1 MRQWIES
8 ASRDMAEQLQAV
20 RAISAAVR
28 QVNGQEPRETE
39 ELSGQLGKGVLD
51 FRIDDCVPNA
61 ATLSESPSESKC
73 PAGPMGQLFALEEFE
88 GRLRWAKG
96 LAGDSGDVMRE
107 ALRCAGT
114 LGQMRRLAQSPAIDA
129 LAAIADDFPNFKKV
143 TEFVQ
148 RRALLCSVTPNAAFK
163 LPPILL
169 SGPPGTGKTAFSQRL
184 ARALNVPLTCVDVS
198 TLDNAFKL
206 TGLDA
211 GYSSGH
217 PGLIWDALQHECMSP
232 VILLDEL
239 EKQPL
244 DTRHT
249 GLGFLLG
256 LLEPVS
262 ARQYQD
268 AALRLPINASYVTWI
283 ATCND
288 VNEIDAPLRSR
299 FKNFHISPPDKEQ
312 ALAVVR
318 SVHKALRSSEDWAQA
333 FEPELSIEVVE
344 MLLCRTPREIRQTL
358 EDAYAQAAAAG
369 RRSLL
374 PEDLLPVRFDDK
386 PKNAMGFIG

>member
-20 RAISAAVR
+20 RAISATVQ
-28 QVNGQEPRETE
+28 QVNSKEPGE
-39 ELSGQLGKGVLD
+39 EEWLEVQSGQRNLD
-51 FRIDDCVPNA
+51 FENEDCVKTADN
-61 ATLSESPSESKC
+61 LSEHPSESVC
-73 PAGPMGQLFALEEFE
+73 PVGPTGQFFDMVEFE
-88 GRLRWAKG
+88 GRVRWAKG
-96 LAGDSGDVMRE
+96 LAGDSGDVMRD
-107 ALRCAGT
+107 ALKRAGR
-114 LGQMRRLAQSPAIDA
+114 LGQTRRLAQSPEIAI
-129 LAAIADDFPNFKKV
+129 LAAIGDDFPNFKKV
-143 TEFVQ
+143 TEFVE
-148 RRALLCSVTPNAAFK
+148 RRGLLCSVTPNAAFK

-184 ARALNVPLTCVDVS
+184 ARALNVPLTCIDVS
-198 TLDNAFKL
+198 TLDTAFKL

-217 PGLIWDALQHECMSP
+217 PGLIWDALQQECMSP

-256 LLEPVS
+256 LLEPIS

-268 AALRLPINASYVTWI
+268 AALRLPIDASHVTWI
-283 ATCND
+283 ATCNNVD
-288 VNEIDAPLRSR
+288 EIDAPLRSR
-299 FKNFHISPPDKEQ
+299 FRTFHIGPPNKEETH
-312 ALAVVR
+312 AVVR
-318 SVHKALRSSEDWAQA
+318 SVHKALRNAEDWALA
-333 FEPELSIEVVE
+333 FEPDLSTAVVS
-344 MLLCRTPREIRQTL
+344 LLLGRTPREIRQAL

-369 RRSLL
+369 RRALL
-374 PEDLLPVRFDDK
+374 PEDLPAVRYDESQ
-386 PKNAMGFIG
+386 KNVMGFIG